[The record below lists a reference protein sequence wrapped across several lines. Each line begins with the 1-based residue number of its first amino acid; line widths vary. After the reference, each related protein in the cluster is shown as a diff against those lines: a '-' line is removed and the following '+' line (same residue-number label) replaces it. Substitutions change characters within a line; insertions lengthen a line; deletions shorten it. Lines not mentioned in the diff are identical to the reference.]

1 MGDAGKGSQLTPA
14 MVQLVRSGVSLP
26 RGQRQLCD
34 SLLHKFLFR
43 PRLSKIS
50 RTSFEVPRAKVFDA
64 GKLHA
69 KISGKVRSTLERPVL
84 VACPVKAMRV
94 LNRTDRYQLRCYV
107 DPRRIA
113 RCLAGMITALPPLR
127 STNKDDPRQG
137 HTQEEAI

>member
-43 PRLSKIS
+43 PRLSKIP

-69 KISGKVRSTLERPVL
+69 KISGKVRQLLRGPFSLPVPSKQC
-84 VACPVKAMRV
+84 VC
-94 LNRTDRYQLRCYV
+94 
-107 DPRRIA
+107 
-113 RCLAGMITALPPLR
+113 
-127 STNKDDPRQG
+127 
-137 HTQEEAI
+137 